1 MTECEFMAILSAE
14 LNKLK
19 IADAADI
26 LSEYKQH
33 FAFKL
38 ADGLSEEEIAQKLGD
53 PLALAAQFGAG
64 AESVQ
69 SEKGWSKLKAPVGFK
84 IFAALSLV
92 VLAAVCIV
100 FCAAAL
106 AFLSISI
113 CLFGQLN
120 IAGLLPPMPFYSAVL
135 FAAASLALSAL
146 SGTALVYCFALMRGL
161 LRYLTSS
168 SKASDEPAPFSK
180 TQLKLRAVMR
190 SLLIIFAAFLFLGIF
205 VSILGS
211 GEPEFWHAWG
221 WFGYGG

>member
-14 LNKLK
+14 LNKLR

-38 ADGLSEEEIAQKLGD
+38 ADGLSEEEIAAKLGD
-53 PLALAAQFGAG
+53 PLALAAQFEAG
-64 AESVQ
+64 AEPVQ
-69 SEKGWSKLKAPVGFK
+69 REKARSKLKAPVGFK
-84 IFAALSLV
+84 IFAALTLV
-92 VLAAVCIV
+92 VFAAVCIV
-100 FCAAAL
+100 FSAAAL

-146 SGTALVYCFALMRGL
+146 SGAALIYCLSLMRGL
-161 LRYLTSS
+161 FRYLTGS
-168 SKASDEPAPFSK
+168 SKASGEPASLSK
-180 TQLKLRAVMR
+180 TRLKLRAAVR
-190 SLLIIFAAFLFLGIF
+190 NLLITFAAFFFLGIS
-205 VSILGS
+205 VSILSS